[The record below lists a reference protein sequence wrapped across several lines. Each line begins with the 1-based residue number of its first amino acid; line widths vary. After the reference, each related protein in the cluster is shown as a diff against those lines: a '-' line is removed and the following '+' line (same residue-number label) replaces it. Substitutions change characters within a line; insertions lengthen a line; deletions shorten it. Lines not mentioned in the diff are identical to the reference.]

1 MAQVERLDFTGLSYY
16 DSKLKA
22 WVGTQIEEGQP
33 NLAQYFN
40 APPKYNSES
49 KKIEFYHD
57 STKVAELDAT
67 PFIKDGMVNEVKI
80 AAGTGDNNGKQVL
93 LVTFN
98 TDSGKDNIELPLEG
112 IFNPTNYMTK
122 AEVEAEL
129 AKKADT
135 SKVTELET
143 EVGKKLDT
151 STYNTDKA
159 TFETKENAAATYQPK
174 GEYALKNEIPK
185 DYLTEEDLTGYV
197 KAEDLTTISTT
208 KIDSLFSE

>member
-1 MAQVERLDFTGLSYY
+1 MAQIERLDLTGLTYY

-22 WVGTQIEEGQP
+22 WVGEQIEEGQP
-33 NLAQYFN
+33 NLSAYFN
-40 APPKYNSES
+40 AAPKYNSET

-98 TDSGKDNIELPLEG
+98 TDSGKDNIEIPLEG
-112 IFNPTNYMTK
+112 IFNPANYMTK
-122 AEVEAEL
+122 AEVTAEL
-129 AKKADT
+129 EKKADA
-135 SKVTELET
+135 SEVEELET
-143 EVGKKLDT
+143 KVGKKLDA

-174 GEYALKNEIPK
+174 GEYALKSEIPD
-185 DYLTEEDLTGYV
+185 DYLTESDLAPYV
-197 KAEDLTTISTT
+197 KSADLTTISTSQ
-208 KIDSLFSE
+208 IDSLFS

>member
-1 MAQVERLDFTGLSYY
+1 MATKEFLDLSGLTTY

-22 WVGTQIEEGQP
+22 WVGNQIEDGQQD
-33 NLAQYFN
+33 LSQYFN

-67 PFIKDGMVNEVKI
+67 PFIKDGMVNKVEI
-80 AAGTGDNNGKQVL
+80 TTGTGDNVGKQVL
-93 LVTFN
+93 KVSFN
-98 TDSGKDNIELPLEG
+98 TDAGVEPFEIPLEG

-129 AKKADT
+129 AKKADA

-174 GEYALKNEIPK
+174 GNYALKSEIPD
-185 DYLTEEDLTGYV
+185 DYLTDDDLEDYL
-197 KAEDLTTISTT
+197 KAEDIDAITTGEIEA
-208 KIDSLFSE
+208 LFN

>member
-1 MAQVERLDFTGLSYY
+1 MATKKFLDLTGLTKYNE
-16 DSKLKA
+16 KIQA

-33 NLAQYFN
+33 DLSQYFN
-40 APPKYNSES
+40 APPKYNSET

-57 STKVAELDAT
+57 TTKVAELDAT

-80 AAGTGDNNGKQVL
+80 TTGTGDNQGKQVL

-98 TDSGKDNIELPLEG
+98 TDSGKDNIEIPLEG
-112 IFNPTNYMTK
+112 IFNPANYMTK

-129 AKKADT
+129 AKKADA

-151 STYNTDKA
+151 TTYNSDKA
-159 TFETKENAAATYQPK
+159 TFETVENASKTYQPK
-174 GEYALKNEIPK
+174 GEYLTDDDLE
-185 DYLTEEDLTGYV
+185 DYLKDEDLE
-197 KAEDLTTISTT
+197 AISTDE
-208 KIDSLFSE
+208 IEALFK